1 MTLGEQIKAI
11 RGDRTVKEVAEQ
23 IGVTPQTLSR
33 LENGTRKP
41 SYSLLLRLVRELGVR
56 VSEDDSDDAPRAA

>member
-41 SYSLLLRLVRELGVR
+41 SYALLLRLVRTLGVR
-56 VSEDDSDDAPRAA
+56 VSEDDSDSPAAP